1 MTRSTYSHLTGLR
14 LKPMRAHDYQVN
26 IFFSCKC
33 INIWPAWFYNYF
45 RLGLY
50 HFFLKSFSLFFYLF
64 LHLFFEF
71 LIQLFDFL
79 IYLRVLQGFYSMDY
93 IYTSLKLLS

>member
-1 MTRSTYSHLTGLR
+1 MTRSTYSHLTGLC

-33 INIWPAWFYNYF
+33 INNAPAWSYNYI
-45 RLGLY
+45 RLGLNP
-50 HFFLKSFSLFFYLF
+50 FFLESLSLFFYLF

-71 LIQLFDFL
+71 LIKFFDFL

-93 IYTSLKLLS
+93 IYIILKLFS